1 MEFFPPNSEAY
12 RRVSFFAQSLSM
24 VFPEPCPVQQMP
36 AFTVLIPHF
45 SEKILLS
52 LRDII
57 KESDK
62 NASVTLLEYLKS
74 LHPLEWDNFV
84 KETRLTYLPDSPS
97 SALHESREVIGQF
110 S

>member
-24 VFPEPCPVQQMP
+24 VFPEPSSVQKTP
-36 AFTVLIPHF
+36 IFSVLIPHF

-62 NASVTLLEYLKS
+62 NASITLLE
-74 LHPLEWDNFV
+74 
-84 KETRLTYLPDSPS
+84 
-97 SALHESREVIGQF
+97 
-110 S
+110 